1 MIRQPPRSTLF
12 PYTTLFRSF
21 EKTRKAAPAILLKI
35 KRGSQIHFLRY
46 LLSFLFLLFYSEPA
60 YFQEHCSST
69 SRSEEH
75 TSELQSRQYL
85 VCGLLLEKKA
95 ACTEACSD

>member
-1 MIRQPPRSTLF
+1 MIRRPPRSTLF

-21 EKTRKAAPAILLKI
+21 MAYSLFK
-35 KRGSQIHFLRY
+35 
-46 LLSFLFLLFYSEPA
+46 LSTPHWLIMVVLGVGGFFRSLQF
-60 YFQEHCSST
+60 T

-85 VCGLLLEKKA
+85 VCRLLLEKKA
-95 ACTEACSD
+95 GSLAPGQLHNRSTAMANNSPHPAPY